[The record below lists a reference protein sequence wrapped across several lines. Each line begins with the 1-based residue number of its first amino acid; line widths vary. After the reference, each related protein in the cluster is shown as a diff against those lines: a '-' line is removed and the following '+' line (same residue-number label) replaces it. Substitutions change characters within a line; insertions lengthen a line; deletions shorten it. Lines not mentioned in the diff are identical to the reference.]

1 MSDVVNLPSKPRASE
16 GSLVEQ
22 TRAAAEVAAAVRV
35 ALEFPRDID
44 SAVSGMQQSMGS
56 LTVAQRAFYEV
67 PNRGA
72 GGSVHL
78 ARELARVWRN
88 LDYGVRELRRD
99 DVAGESEMQAW
110 AWDQENNVRSS
121 RSFLVPHAKDTKAG
135 RKKLDDLADIYLNNQ
150 NIGARAVRECI
161 FAVIPDW
168 FIEDAKTRARE
179 TMKTGGGVPMA
190 DRIKGAVAWFKSR
203 KVNLAQLETRVGRPS
218 SKWTEDD
225 LADLGRVKFSID
237 EGIPVAEFFPDEKIT
252 VDQLA
257 PAVADDAAPDPDDP
271 EYQAFLDR
279 QGDDRA

>member
-1 MSDVVNLPSKPRASE
+1 MSDVINLPNKPRASE

-35 ALEFPRDID
+35 ALEFPRDVDQAI
-44 SAVSGMQQSMGS
+44 VGMKQSMGS

-78 ARELARVWRN
+78 ARELARIWRN
-88 LDYGVRELRRD
+88 LDYGVRELARD
-99 DVAGESEMQAW
+99 DVAGNSEMQAW

-161 FAVIPDW
+161 YAIIPDW
-168 FIEDAKTRARE
+168 FIEDAKAIARA
-179 TMKTGGGVPMA
+179 TIKNGGGVPIA
-190 DRIKGAVAWFKSR
+190 DRIRGAISFFAAK
-203 KVNLAQLETRVGRPS
+203 KVTQAQLETRVGRRIA
-218 SKWTEDD
+218 KWTEDD
-225 LADLGRVKFSID
+225 LADLSRIGFSID
-237 EGIPVAEFFPDEKIT
+237 EGIAVTEFFPDVVVTVEK
-252 VDQLA
+252 LA
-257 PAVADDAAPDPDDP
+257 TAPGDDAAPDPDDP
-271 EYQAFLDR
+271 VWQEHLRLQADT
-279 QGDDRA
+279 Q

>member
-99 DVAGESEMQAW
+99 DAAGESEMQAW

-161 FAVIPDW
+161 FAIIPDW
-168 FIEDAKTRARE
+168 FIEDAKARARE
-179 TMKTGGGVPMA
+179 TIKSGGGVPLA
-190 DRIKGAVAWFKSR
+190 DRIKQSVTWFHSM

-225 LADLGRVKFSID
+225 LADLARVGFSIGD
-237 EGIPVAEFFPDEKIT
+237 GIPAVEFFPDEKIS
-252 VDQLA
+252 VAELA
-257 PAVADDAAPDPDDP
+257 TAADEGAPDPADP

-279 QGDDRA
+279 QATE